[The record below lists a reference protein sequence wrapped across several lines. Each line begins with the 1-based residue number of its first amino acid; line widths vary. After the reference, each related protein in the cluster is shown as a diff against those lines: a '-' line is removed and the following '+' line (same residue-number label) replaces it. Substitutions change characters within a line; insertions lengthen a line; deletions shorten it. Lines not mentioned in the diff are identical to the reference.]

1 MPKTYSNIKVDF
13 LWLQNRYWIFLK
25 ALTLLEKEPICL
37 QISNK
42 LLDNVLNSEA
52 AIQRCSLAKGV
63 LKTCSKF
70 TGEHPWWGVISIKL
84 LSIFI
89 EITLQHECSPVNLL
103 HIFRTPPDGCFHELL
118 DILVRVV
125 ISILSLSLNSKQ
137 FHQKWYSN
145 YFYIIDIT
153 CFFFLEIN
161 QALIINFWWHFGIK
175 FHIW

>member
-1 MPKTYSNIKVDF
+1 MKNQLLITIPRSSRPEVF
-13 LWLQNRYWIFLK
+13 LR
-25 ALTLLEKEPICL
+25 E
-37 QISNK
+37 
-42 LLDNVLNSEA
+42 V
-52 AIQRCSLAKGV
+52 V
-63 LKTCSKF
+63 LKIGIKF
-70 TGEHPWWGVISIKL
+70 TGEVPCRSAVSIKL
-84 LSIFI
+84 QSNFI
-89 EITLQHECSPVNLL
+89 DIALRYECSPVNLL
-103 HIFRTPPDGCFHELL
+103 HIFRTPLDGCFYELL